1 MEKIKL
7 GIIGLGM
14 AWEKLHF
21 PALQRLSDKFEI
33 RAVCDNDIRTARAEA
48 QKLGLPPENAFDCH
62 ESFLDTSSDL
72 GIEACAVMVPIENN
86 YDVAK
91 AVISHRKHLIAE
103 KPFAATIE
111 GAKELCDLADSK
123 NVKVLVA
130 ENWRYDEALRIIKDI
145 ICSGRI
151 GNAVYFIDNYVTEF
165 TREMLGDSF
174 PSREWRQHPDF
185 AGGIFLDSGVHH
197 IAKMRY
203 LFGEVRSV
211 YATGRPGESDFCPY
225 SCINALLTFDNCV
238 TGHYSY
244 SNIMRETQA
253 PLVGMRIFGTS
264 GEIYLEEKDC
274 GYVNLSFKDGG
285 REVIPYRPDQGYY
298 NEYIN
303 FYDAFA
309 EGLEI
314 EADPEKETGDI
325 SVVFDILKSID
336 LGEAVIRGS
345 ADISAVMRRSARHAR
360 NGINERNAI
369 NGRNGRKRTEGLFSA
384 F

>member
-33 RAVCDNDIRTARAEA
+33 KAVCDNDIHKARSEA
-48 QKLGLPPENAFDCH
+48 QKLGLPSENAFDCH
-62 ESFLDTSSDL
+62 EKFLDTSSGL

-91 AVISHRKHLIAE
+91 SVISHRKHLIAE
-103 KPFAATIE
+103 KPFASTME
-111 GAKELCDLADSK
+111 GAKELHDLSRSK
-123 NVKVLVA
+123 NVNVLVA
-130 ENWRYDEALRIIKDI
+130 ENWRYDESMRIIKDI
-145 ICSGRI
+145 IESGRI
-151 GNAVYFIDNYVTEF
+151 GNVVYFIDNYVTEF
-165 TREMLGDSF
+165 TKEMLGDGFS
-174 PSREWRQHPDF
+174 SREWRQHPEF
-185 AGGIFLDSGVHH
+185 SGGIFLDSGVHH

-203 LFGEVRSV
+203 LFGEVRSL
-211 YATGRPGESDFCPY
+211 YATGRPSESDFCPY
-225 SCINALLTFDNCV
+225 SSINAMLTFDNCV

-264 GEIYLEEKDC
+264 GEIYLEDKAC

-303 FYDAFA
+303 FYDALT
-309 EGLEI
+309 EGLDI
-314 EADPEKETGDI
+314 EVDPEKEIGDI
-325 SVVFDILKSID
+325 SVIFDILKSID
-336 LGEAVIRGS
+336 LDDAIRRGS
-345 ADISAVMRRSARHAR
+345 PDISGVMRRSARH
-360 NGINERNAI
+360 
-369 NGRNGRKRTEGLFSA
+369 GRRRTEELLSA